1 MVSGTFYNFFLN
13 ISDPWLVESVDA
25 KLENTK
31 GYQYSGAVT
40 DCWLQLFGA
49 EDESLLGA
57 GSEDNGRD
65 RNGVGV
71 NR

>member
-1 MVSGTFYNFFLN
+1 M
-13 ISDPWLVESVDA
+13 VESVDA

-31 GYQYSGAVT
+31 GYLYSGAVT

>member
-1 MVSGTFYNFFLN
+1 MVSGTFYNFFFN

-31 GYQYSGAVT
+31 GYLYSGAVI
-40 DCWLQLFGA
+40 DCWLQLRGA
-49 EDESLLGA
+49 EDESLLGT

-65 RNGVGV
+65 RNGDGGQ
-71 NR
+71 